1 MTRRRHVLT
10 RCFRWALWCCCLWCC
25 CLWRCCLWCCCSV
38 GLVACEKRAAPDP
51 VASGESTGVKSAPSA
66 HGPEPFEPA
75 RVEYNGSAMGTHI
88 AVIAYT
94 TRALGEQRI
103 KAAINAAMA
112 EIQRLEALM
121 SDWKPDSE
129 VSRLNRNPGQLVA
142 LSPETFEVIE
152 KSLWAS
158 QVSRGTFDI
167 TFQTLSGLWKFGDA
181 QDTVPAPPSA
191 SEVARLRPR
200 VGYRQ
205 IRVNADTRQVA
216 IGARQQVGLGGI
228 AKGYIVD
235 KAAGVLTQAGI
246 RSFLLRAGGDLY
258 GAGTK
263 PGGEPWIAGI
273 QDPRGKQ
280 EDYFATLELN
290 NHAFSTAGDYARAY
304 VHQGKR
310 YHHIIDPRTGYPASA
325 SKSVTIWAESALLA
339 DVIDDSV
346 FILGP
351 QQGLELVESVAGV
364 GAVIV
369 DTHDK
374 VWVSKRLAGKVLMLH
389 EPTPGD

>member
-1 MTRRRHVLT
+1 M
-10 RCFRWALWCCCLWCC
+10 
-25 CLWRCCLWCCCSV
+25 
-38 GLVACEKRAAPDP
+38 
-51 VASGESTGVKSAPSA
+51 
-66 HGPEPFEPA
+66 
-75 RVEYNGSAMGTHI
+75 
-88 AVIAYT
+88 
-94 TRALGEQRI
+94 
-103 KAAINAAMA
+103 
-112 EIQRLEALM
+112 
-121 SDWKPDSE
+121 
-129 VSRLNRNPGQLVA
+129 NRNPGQFVT

-152 KSLWAS
+152 KSLWAG

-200 VGYRQ
+200 VDYRQ

-273 QDPRGKQ
+273 QDPRGKHD
-280 EDYFATLELN
+280 DYFATLELD

-374 VWVSKRLAGKVLMLH
+374 VWVSKRLAGKVVMLH